1 MKSQQRYTTE
11 FRAEAVRMLEQEG
24 LSQAQAARRLGIPEG
39 TLSNWVMRARAT
51 TAPAVGPGSQSVAE
65 LQAEVKR
72 LRKELTRAQLE
83 RDILKK
89 AAAYFA
95 KESLPGTHS

>member
-1 MKSQQRYTTE
+1 MKSQQRYTAE
-11 FRAEAVRMLEQEG
+11 FRAEAVRMMEQEG

-39 TLSNWVMRARAT
+39 TLSNWVMRARRT
-51 TAPAVGPGSQSVAE
+51 TAPAGQGSESVVE
-65 LQAEVKR
+65 LRAEVKR
-72 LRKELTRAQLE
+72 LLKELTRAQLE

-95 KESLPGTHS
+95 RESLPGTRS